1 MGSTSKKVCVMLTLV
16 TVKVKESVRKFKKNG
31 VEKTAWLLSTSDNP
45 AVEVTFLRYCSFGVS
60 FVRRRSIS
68 GPDYL
73 QNSVCPEEVYY
84 PSEII
89 GKERKPGF
97 SGYLQLSF
105 RQQVSGTV
113 PSLNSPV
120 WMFHYGISLSQML
133 QIGVEP

>member
-1 MGSTSKKVCVMLTLV
+1 MS
-16 TVKVKESVRKFKKNG
+16 
-31 VEKTAWLLSTSDNP
+31 
-45 AVEVTFLRYCSFGVS
+45 FLNHFQDSICSEDIYHS
-60 FVRRRSIS
+60 
-68 GPDYL
+68 
-73 QNSVCPEEVYY
+73 
-84 PSEII
+84 SEII

-133 QIGVEP
+133 QIGVEPQDHPFIPIHTHPKQNTLNFYHFFWKEASVDAYKRDPLLGEVHANPA